1 LNPANTTKALIVGWT
16 ALIAIDA
23 AAAPPAGRATQVD
36 HLRRLEADSQ
46 RQFQRDHA
54 AIVAW
59 AKQQGV
65 ALRSENANGKITELL
80 FVRDGFPYAYE
91 TLNARAADSV
101 STDELWPGGSS
112 GLDLSGAG
120 VVLHEWDGGEVRV
133 SHLELFGVAT
143 WADDT
148 NPGLSS
154 HATHVAGTMVGL
166 GIDSDARGMA
176 RGATLQAYDWSNDDA
191 EMAAAAAA
199 GARVSNHSYSWVR
212 GWCFCSGQWYWYGNT
227 SISQTEDALFGF
239 YDNSSRAWDD
249 IAYNAPYYLICKSAG
264 NERNDSH
271 SGGHYVWSGSGWVW
285 STRARGADGGASGYD
300 CIGQQGSAK
309 NILTVGA
316 VNDVVGGYAG
326 AGGVTMSSFSSWGPT
341 DDGRIKPDLVAN
353 GVGLLSSVASNDF
366 SYSSYSGTSMS
377 SPSAAGSLGL
387 LIQHYR
393 ATHAGA
399 DMRSAALKG
408 LALHTADEC
417 GGNPGPDYSFGW
429 GLLNAKRAAEQISL
443 DETVPHAIQELN
455 LADGVTI
462 EQTWSS
468 DGSAPVKATI
478 CWTDPAGTPVALS
491 LDPPDLMLVND
502 LDLRVIGPDGTV
514 HSPWILSPGN
524 PAAAAVRGD
533 NFRDNV
539 EVVLIDAPD
548 PGIYTFR
555 VTHKGTLTNGSQDFG
570 LIISGADGAGCPP
583 GEIADCNGNCAP
595 AAWLGDGVCDDG
607 ANMYGGVPIDFSCA
621 AYSYDGGDC
630 PAPDIPFILFHHRT
644 SGRNAL
650 WFMDGAARRAETGL
664 LRTMGGGWTVVGSGD
679 FDADGNADLMWRN
692 LSNGRNQIWFM
703 DGTSLTPD
711 IQVMSTVSA
720 GWLVVAVDDF
730 DGDGKAD
737 ILFRHR
743 TSGRNALWFMD
754 GTTMRPET
762 GLLLTLGG
770 GWDVAGTG
778 DFDADGD
785 ADIMWRNRANGRNQ
799 IWFMDGTSLT
809 PDIQVMSTV
818 SAGWLVVA
826 VDDFDADGKADI
838 LFRHRTSGRNALWFM
853 DGTTMRPETG
863 LLLTVGGSWTVASTQ
878 DFDADGYPDILWRNR
893 ANGKNQIWF
902 MDGTSLAPD
911 ISVVSTVGASWDV
924 VATDAVGGGG

>member
-1 LNPANTTKALIVGWT
+1 VNPATTAKALIVGWS

-23 AAAPPAGRATQVD
+23 GAAPPARRATQVE
-36 HLRRLEADSQ
+36 HLRRLETDSR

-54 AIVAW
+54 AMVAW
-59 AKQQGV
+59 AKGRGV
-65 ALRSENANGKITELL
+65 ALRQKHASGKITELL
-80 FVRDGFPYAYE
+80 FARDGFPYAYE

-112 GLDLSGAG
+112 GLNLNGAG

-133 SHLELFGVAT
+133 SHLELTGVAT

-154 HATHVAGTMVGL
+154 HSTHVAGTMVGL
-166 GIDSDARGMA
+166 GIDSNARGMSWA
-176 RGATLQAYDWSNDDA
+176 ATLQAYDWGDDDA

-199 GARVSNHSYSWVR
+199 GARVSNHSYSWIR
-212 GWCFCSGQWYWYGNT
+212 GWHNSGGTWYWYGNT
-227 SISQTEDALFGF
+227 SISQTEDAMFGF
-239 YDNSSRAWDD
+239 YDSSSRAWDN

-264 NERNDSH
+264 NERNDSY
-271 SGGHYVWSGSGWVW
+271 SGGHYAWSPTGWVW

-316 VNDVVGGYAG
+316 VNDVVGGYANP
-326 AGGVTMSSFSSWGPT
+326 AGVTMSSFSSWGPT
-341 DDGRIKPDLVAN
+341 DDGRVKPDLVAN
-353 GVGLLSSVASNDF
+353 GVGLLSSVASSDV
-366 SYSSYSGTSMS
+366 SYGSYSGTSMS

-393 ATHAGA
+393 ATHAGS
-399 DMRSAALKG
+399 DMRSATLKG
-408 LALHTADEC
+408 LAIHTADEC
-417 GGNPGPDYSFGW
+417 GGNPGPDYRFGW
-429 GLLNAKRAAEQISL
+429 GLLNAQSAAQQISL
-443 DETVPHAIQELN
+443 DETVPHAIQEFN
-455 LADGVTI
+455 LADGQTI

-468 DGSAPVKATI
+468 VGGGPVKATI
-478 CWTDPAGTPVALS
+478 CWTDPAGTPVAAS
-491 LDPPDLMLVND
+491 LDPPTLMLVND
-502 LDLRVIGPDGTV
+502 LDLRIIGPDSTV
-514 HSPWILSPGN
+514 YSPWILSPGN
-524 PAAAAVRGD
+524 PAAAAARGD
-533 NFRDNV
+533 NLRDNV
-539 EVVLIDAPD
+539 EVVVIDAPD

-555 VTHKGTLTNGSQDFG
+555 VTHKGTLTNGSQDFA
-570 LIISGADGAGCPP
+570 LIISGAEGAGCPP

-595 AAWLGDGVCDDG
+595 AAWLGDATCDDG
-607 ANMYGGVPIDFSCA
+607 LNLYGGVPIDFSCA
-621 AYSYDGGDC
+621 AYNYDGGDC
-630 PAPDIPFILFHHRT
+630 PAPDVPFILFRHRT

-650 WFMDGAARRAETGL
+650 WFMDGVARRAETGL
-664 LRTMGGGWTVVGSGD
+664 LLTVGGSWTVAGTGD
-679 FDADGNADLMWRN
+679 FDADGSADLLFRN
-692 LSNGRNQIWFM
+692 RANGRNQIWFM

-711 IQVMSTVSA
+711 IQVMSTVNA
-720 GWLVVAVDDF
+720 AWDVAAVDDF

-754 GTTMRPET
+754 GTTMRPQT
-762 GLLLTLGG
+762 GLLRTVGG
-770 GWDVAGTG
+770 SWMIAGTG

-785 ADIMWRNRANGRNQ
+785 ADLLWRNRANGGNQ

-818 SAGWLVVA
+818 SAGWDVAA

-863 LLLTVGGSWTVASTQ
+863 LLLTVGGSWMIAGTQ
-878 DFDADGYPDILWRNR
+878 DFDDDGYPDLLWRNR
-893 ANGKNQIWF
+893 ANGRNQIWF

-911 ISVVSTVGASWDV
+911 ISVVATVGASWDV
-924 VATDAVGGGG
+924 AATDAVAGSN